1 MNNYEFIV
9 MSEIEK
15 NRNEG
20 IEDNR
25 WIQLLEK
32 LKRLKK
38 MTDKLIETLHNKIEI
53 RGHGAMNTLSK
64 IGFIFLPLTLIT
76 GYFGMNFT
84 SMGMVGHNQNKKG
97 ILMTRHGHHY
107 VRFMLIFVLLVALML
122 LSKIEGKNVYEFWKS
137 VQDLSL

>member
-1 MNNYEFIV
+1 MEDKNITYRWVVEQVDKLEKEVLNECSFCKEAQEALRKNIFPTSEELEKAAEENRMGISEKVKKTGKLRLMEEYMNNYEFIV

-38 MTDKLIETLHNKIEI
+38 MTDKLIETLH
-53 RGHGAMNTLSK
+53 
-64 IGFIFLPLTLIT
+64 
-76 GYFGMNFT
+76 
-84 SMGMVGHNQNKKG
+84 
-97 ILMTRHGHHY
+97 
-107 VRFMLIFVLLVALML
+107 
-122 LSKIEGKNVYEFWKS
+122 
-137 VQDLSL
+137 